1 MTFCAHILHTP
12 GFGLTVTV
20 RAEPA
25 HIVQPV
31 VPWVTVDVVHL
42 ERELSA
48 VPGLVLLALAAFVS
62 AVLNEI
68 GAGLAKP
75 TTPLL
80 DGSPPLVSLLTD
92 IRAVFSVA
100 VGSEIKELL
109 RAVQTIR

>member
-1 MTFCAHILHTP
+1 MA
-12 GFGLTVTV
+12 VW
-20 RAEPA
+20 AEPA
-25 HIVQPV
+25 HIVQPIV
-31 VPWVTVDVVHL
+31 FRVAVDVIHL
-42 ERELSA
+42 ERERLA
-48 VPGLVLLALAAFVS
+48 VPGLTLSALAAFVS